1 MGKLY
6 FHYST
11 MNAGKSTA
19 LLQANHNYIERGM
32 KTHLLT
38 AKLDDRAGVSTGVDT
53 TVLAP
58 SVLCV
63 PNAQGSVPRRHALYV
78 RSTRTSLGRAVRAAF
93 IVAPPGAV
101 GQIHSRIGITQ
112 PAEVFDSDTDLLAL
126 LAALSAREE
135 IACVFVDEAQFL
147 SKQQVGLALGLGAAP
162 LQAAGV
168 ARRAALRTPC
178 THLAR
183 ACVHP
188 ICPMHA
194 QGPSKACAAR
204 AGLRRPQVWQLTLTR
219 CGSSRARWTTSSCP

>member
-63 PNAQGSVPRRHALYV
+63 PNSQGTVPRRHALYV
-78 RSTRTSLGRAVRAAF
+78 RSTRTSLGRAARAAF
-93 IVAPPGAV
+93 TMA
-101 GQIHSRIGITQ
+101 
-112 PAEVFDSDTDLLAL
+112 
-126 LAALSAREE
+126 
-135 IACVFVDEAQFL
+135 
-147 SKQQVGLALGLGAAP
+147 
-162 LQAAGV
+162 
-168 ARRAALRTPC
+168 
-178 THLAR
+178 
-183 ACVHP
+183 
-188 ICPMHA
+188 
-194 QGPSKACAAR
+194 
-204 AGLRRPQVWQLTLTR
+204 PQVPSVRSTVGSGSRSPPRSSTATPTCSRCSPRCLRERRSRASSWTR
-219 CGSSRARWTTSSCP
+219 RSSSPSSRSA